1 MKMPAIHSGFRPV
14 ALAALAAVLSAPGAS
29 AGEASL
35 TLDGGWHDL
44 SNAANSAKAVFD
56 GVSGGLTGGGALQ
69 YGLGE
74 SFFIRA
80 GARYF
85 QRNGERVFVEAPGT
99 PVFGLGHPLKVRIIP
114 AYGLIGFRFLQGGS
128 FRPYLGVGGGITS
141 YNEESDVAGEI
152 ITSTAR
158 KPSGQAVIG
167 LDYGRGTV
175 RFGGEVMYSLVPDVI
190 GFGGVSSVYG
200 EDDIGGLTAVVRLS
214 FVR

>member
-1 MKMPAIHSGFRPV
+1 MKMPAIRSAFRP
-14 ALAALAAVLSAPGAS
+14 AAFAVLAAVLSAPAS
-29 AGEASL
+29 GAGEASL

-56 GVSGGLTGGGALQ
+56 GVSGGPTGGAALQ

-85 QRNGERVFVEAPGT
+85 QRNGERVFVEGPGS
-99 PVFGLGHPLKVRIIP
+99 PVFELDHPLRVRIIP
-114 AYGLIGFRFLQGGS
+114 VYGLIGFRFLQGGS
-128 FRPYLGVGGGITS
+128 FRPYVGIGGGVTS

-152 ITSTAR
+152 FTSTAT

-190 GFGGVSSVYG
+190 GFDGVSDVYG
-200 EDDIGGLTAVVRLS
+200 EDDIGGLTAVIRLS

>member
-1 MKMPAIHSGFRPV
+1 MKMPAISSACRPV
-14 ALAALAAVLSAPGAS
+14 ALISLAAVLCAPVAR

-44 SNAANSAKAVFD
+44 TNAANSAKAVFD
-56 GVSGGLTGGGALQ
+56 GVSGGPTGGVALQ

-74 SFFIRA
+74 SFFVRA

-85 QRNGERVFVEAPGT
+85 QRNGERVFVAAPGS
-99 PVFGLGHPLKVRIIP
+99 PVFDLGHSLKVRIIP

-128 FRPYLGVGGGITS
+128 FRPYIGIGGGVTS

-152 ITSTAR
+152 FTSTAT
-158 KPSGQAVIG
+158 KPSGQGVIG

-175 RFGGEVMYSLVPDVI
+175 RFGGEVGYSLVPDVI
-190 GFGGVSSVYG
+190 GFGGVSNVYG

>member
-1 MKMPAIHSGFRPV
+1 MKMPALSFGFRPV
-14 ALAALAAVLSAPGAS
+14 ALAALAAVLSAPAAR
-29 AGEASL
+29 AGEAFL

-44 SNAANSAKAVFD
+44 TNAANSARAVFD
-56 GVSGGLTGGGALQ
+56 GVSGGPSGGASLQ

-85 QRNGERVFVEAPGT
+85 QRNGERVFVEAPGS

-128 FRPYLGVGGGITS
+128 FRPYLGVGGGVTS
-141 YNEESDVAGEI
+141 YNEESDVAGDI
-152 ITSTAR
+152 ITSTAT

-175 RFGGEVMYSLVPDVI
+175 RLGGEVMYSLVPEVI
-190 GFGGVSSVYG
+190 GFGGVSSVYR
-200 EDDIGGLTAVVRLS
+200 EDDIGGVTAVVRLS

>member
-1 MKMPAIHSGFRPV
+1 
-14 ALAALAAVLSAPGAS
+14 
-29 AGEASL
+29 
-35 TLDGGWHDL
+35 
-44 SNAANSAKAVFD
+44 
-56 GVSGGLTGGGALQ
+56 VSGGPTGGAALQ

-85 QRNGERVFVEAPGT
+85 QRNGERVFVENADSE
-99 PVFGLGHPLKVRIIP
+99 VFELGHPLKVKIIP

-128 FRPYLGVGGGITS
+128 FRPYVGIGGGVTR
-141 YNEESDVAGEI
+141 YDEESDVAGEI
-152 ITSTAR
+152 HFSKAT

-175 RFGGEVMYSLVPDVI
+175 RFGGEVMYAVVPDTI
-190 GFGGVSSVYG
+190 GFDGVSRIYG

>member
-1 MKMPAIHSGFRPV
+1 MKTPARSFPCRPF
-14 ALAALAAVLSAPGAS
+14 AIAAMAALLGAPAAR

-44 SNAANSAKAVFD
+44 TNASNSAKAVFD
-56 GVSGGLTGGGALQ
+56 GVSGGPTGGVALQ

-85 QRNGERVFVEAPGT
+85 QRNGERVFTEGPGS
-99 PVFGLGHPLKVRIIP
+99 PVFELGHPLKVRIIP
-114 AYGLIGFRFLQGGS
+114 AYGLVGFRFLQGGS
-128 FRPYLGVGGGITS
+128 FRPYVGIGGGVTS

-152 ITSTAR
+152 FESTAT
-158 KPSGQAVIG
+158 KPSGQAVVG

-175 RFGGEVMYSLVPDVI
+175 RFGGEVMYSLVPDTI
-190 GFGGVSSVYG
+190 GFDGVSRLYG
-200 EDDIGGLTAVVRLS
+200 EDDIGGVTAVVRIS
-214 FVR
+214 FVH